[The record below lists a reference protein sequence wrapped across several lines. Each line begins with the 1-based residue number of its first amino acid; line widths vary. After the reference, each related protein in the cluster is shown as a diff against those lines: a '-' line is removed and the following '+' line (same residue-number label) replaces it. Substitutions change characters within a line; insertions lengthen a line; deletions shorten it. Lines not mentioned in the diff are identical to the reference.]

1 MIIGNKE
8 FLDSG
13 RTYVMGILNVT
24 PDSFSDGGKYNSIE
38 RALKHA
44 EDMVSEGAHII
55 DIGGESTRP
64 GYELVGDEEE
74 IRRIVPVI
82 EAVKKEFDVPVSV
95 DTYHSY
101 VAKAAIDAGADLIND
116 IWGLVYPENDVPMS
130 EIVSKGKVSVC
141 IMHNSTR
148 LYEADAADKQEIG
161 NNNDE
166 IIAELDKCIRL
177 AESAGIAKNRIMVDP
192 GVGFAKDY
200 NMNMSMIANVEKFK
214 KWGYPVLLGTS
225 GKSAIGLTLNVPIS
239 ERLEGTLATTA
250 YAVLMGCSYV
260 RVHHVKENLKV
271 INMIEGILKY
281 KI

>member
-44 EDMVSEGAHII
+44 EDMVNEGAHII

-95 DTYHSY
+95 DTYHSH

-141 IMHNSTR
+141 IMHNSAR
-148 LYEADAADKQEIG
+148 LYEADAADKQGIG

-271 INMIEGILKY
+271 INMMEGILKY